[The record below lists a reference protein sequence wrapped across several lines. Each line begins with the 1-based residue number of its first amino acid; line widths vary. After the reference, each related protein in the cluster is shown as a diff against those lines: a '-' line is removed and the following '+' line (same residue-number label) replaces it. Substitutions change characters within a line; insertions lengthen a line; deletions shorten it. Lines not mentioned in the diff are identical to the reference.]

1 MSVLMR
7 LARHPYQHD
16 NCTGHNEGL
25 QGLVQLVSIVLL
37 CGIIMDI
44 VQVAKLVRQ
53 MMAPDPGSRPTARE
67 VLRSELVPPAV
78 GDEQLTD
85 LLRSLP
91 DR

>member
-1 MSVLMR
+1 MGNNVLACCYVLYR
-7 LARHPYQHD
+7 AASPEANLSSKLTALTD
-16 NCTGHNEGL
+16 FFCTE
-25 QGLVQLVSIVLL
+25 
-37 CGIIMDI
+37 M
-44 VQVAKLVRQ
+44 QVAVLIRTL
-53 MMAPDPGSRPTARE
+53 MARDSASRPTARQ